1 MRIFSI
7 FSVQSSR
14 IGLRTP
20 PSLPAISDLR
30 PAQLRSIF
38 SSFVGA
44 MPRKSASPPPPGEAA
59 AAAAAAGATTSG
71 KRPADQP
78 PELTPA
84 QKALRSNSKPARAP
98 EDSDKKVLISLLTSH
113 TVQFSFQILIR
124 LPAHFSLSL
133 SHTHTHSSHS
143 MWNECFF
150 SVCEKMFCLCRQG
163 DSRMLRSAFLL
174 CMEPWPSGWVKRQA
188 SKSSSFLH

>member
-1 MRIFSI
+1 MRLGPSFSISIPYPLVRVFITQPSKAAAAGRGSLVAHSHSPTQTQRPIRIFSI

-30 PAQLRSIF
+30 PAQLWSIF

-44 MPRKSASPPPPGEAA
+44 MPRKSASPPPPGE
-59 AAAAAAGATTSG
+59 AAAAGATTSG

-143 MWNECFF
+143 M
-150 SVCEKMFCLCRQG
+150 
-163 DSRMLRSAFLL
+163 
-174 CMEPWPSGWVKRQA
+174 
-188 SKSSSFLH
+188 